1 MGRRPA
7 CSESDSRFDAD
18 GAGLR
23 GFAPFAFSVVERGML
38 GRALRAVLVVGVVLL
53 LAGGWFCFA
62 LQPPE
67 FEVPPEG
74 TVFAGVT
81 VIDPGK
87 TR

>member
-1 MGRRPA
+1 
-7 CSESDSRFDAD
+7 
-18 GAGLR
+18 
-23 GFAPFAFSVVERGML
+23 ML